1 RQTEEGGGRNTA
13 DTPQSVC
20 GCRRSMYHT
29 ELPLVQI
36 ITIVLVMSL
45 ITVVIICLL
54 SHYWLPALAF
64 FTRVSHV
71 QRDQATR
78 LVSVNQHLYR
88 LQPVYPYLRQ
98 EIINLPPI
106 ICLSDGEER
115 LPYKGP
121 CRLKLR
127 DPEQQLELRRA
138 TVSAPPNR
146 SVFDIDPTGVDPGSR
161 TDMEDFPPPS
171 YGEAMVIEDFSTST
185 ACFAEHCDHVAP
197 AENKSSECDSLHTVP

>member
-1 RQTEEGGGRNTA
+1 MQPQRQ
-13 DTPQSVC
+13 
-20 GCRRSMYHT
+20 
-29 ELPLVQI
+29 
-36 ITIVLVMSL
+36 
-45 ITVVIICLL
+45 
-54 SHYWLPALAF
+54 
-64 FTRVSHV
+64 
-71 QRDQATR
+71 
-78 LVSVNQHLYR
+78 QHLYR